1 VIAEGLTTG
10 VAVEERRKHF
20 QRQRRRNEERV
31 ALERSEDQ
39 IAQLAGDGMI
49 LGNLRVVLD
58 ARRLVTRRHPAVDPF
73 GGVETDASVA
83 HLILGLWGIVA
94 SRNFGSA
101 KTYAQ
106 IAGVVYLV
114 LAVLGFV
121 DPTGFGLLPLGGADI
136 ALHAV
141 LGIILAGVGFTAKPG
156 RAATA

>member
-1 VIAEGLTTG
+1 MTV
-10 VAVEERRKHF
+10 
-20 QRQRRRNEERV
+20 QRV
-31 ALERSEDQ
+31 AQ
-39 IAQLAGDGMI
+39 IFGWVFVLVAIWGFFVSGGSMDAGMDAPAI
-49 LGNLRVVLD
+49 LGLFPVNVL
-58 ARRLVTRRHPAVDPF
+58 HN
-73 GGVETDASVA
+73 VA

-106 IAGVVYLV
+106 IAGVLYLV